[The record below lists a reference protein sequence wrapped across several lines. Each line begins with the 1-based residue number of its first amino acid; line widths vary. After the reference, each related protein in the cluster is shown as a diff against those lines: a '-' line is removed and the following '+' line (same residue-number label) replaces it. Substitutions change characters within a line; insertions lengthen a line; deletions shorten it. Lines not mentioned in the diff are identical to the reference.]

1 LLRDVPSGIG
11 AAAIERVGLRRVRF
25 HDLRHAFGSMAIRKL
40 DPHTVQTYM
49 RHAHYSTTQRYLHH
63 QPRPE
68 HARLLQEAFQESDS
82 TPISGHARDTPA
94 ADGTP
99 EGSADPTFSLQKKY
113 PGRDSNPHGR
123 EGPMAFEAIVSDQ
136 FHHPGGSRHMIW
148 TMP

>member
-1 LLRDVPSGIG
+1 
-11 AAAIERVGLRRVRF
+11 
-25 HDLRHAFGSMAIRKL
+25 MAIRKL

-68 HARLLQEAFQESDS
+68 HARLLQEAFRESGVS
-82 TPISGHARDTPA
+82 PVSGHARDT
-94 ADGTP
+94 TP
-99 EGSADPTFSLQKKY
+99 DGSAAEEAAESANSLQMKY

-136 FHHPGGSRHMIW
+136 FHHPGGSPHMIR
-148 TMP
+148 TGS